1 MKNTL
6 LKAILFYQRYLSL
19 DTGWAKKFFLTDKVC
34 RFTPTCSEY
43 TYQAIDK
50 YGIIH
55 GIWFGLCRIK
65 KCHPWNPSGYD
76 PVP

>member
-34 RFTPTCSEY
+34 RFSPTCSEY

-55 GIWFGLCRIK
+55 GMWLSLRRITR
-65 KCHPWNPSGYD
+65 CHPWSRGGPD
-76 PVP
+76 PVK